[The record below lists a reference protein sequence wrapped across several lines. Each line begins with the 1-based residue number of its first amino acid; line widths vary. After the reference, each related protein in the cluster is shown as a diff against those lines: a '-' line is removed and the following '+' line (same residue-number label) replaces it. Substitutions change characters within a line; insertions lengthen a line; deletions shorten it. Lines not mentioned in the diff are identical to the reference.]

1 MQNIQMTGWSL
12 FQKDMPIPES
22 FNEVDQEGFCTNC
35 TKLKSIRVTKT
46 TAAMKFFLN
55 DQIQQLC

>member
-1 MQNIQMTGWSL
+1 MQKIQMTGWSL

-22 FNEVDQEGFCTNC
+22 VNEVDLFCTNC
-35 TKLKSIRVTKT
+35 TKLKSTHVSKT
-46 TAAMKFFLN
+46 TSAMKFVLN